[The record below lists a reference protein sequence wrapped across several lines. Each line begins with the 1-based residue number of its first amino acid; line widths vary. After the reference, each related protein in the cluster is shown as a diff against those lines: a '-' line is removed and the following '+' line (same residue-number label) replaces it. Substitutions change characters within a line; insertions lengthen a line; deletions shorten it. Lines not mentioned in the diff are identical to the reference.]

1 MNDLMKSMQERFTV
15 QLFPAREYEE
25 EEQSETENEQNERK

>member
-1 MNDLMKSMQERFTV
+1 MNDLMQSLQEKFTV

-25 EEQSETENEQNERK
+25 EQIETENEQNERK

>member
-1 MNDLMKSMQERFTV
+1 MNDLMKSLQEKFTV
-15 QLFPAREYEE
+15 NLFPARVYE